1 LEEPLADREARPRA
15 SESDV
20 AETGARKWIITVTVV
35 LATLIELIDT
45 SIVNVALPQMMGN
58 LSATL
63 DEVAWVVTS
72 YVVANVIIVPM
83 TGFLSGIFGRR
94 NYFAGSIVLF
104 TIASFFCGH
113 ATNIWE
119 LVFFRFVQGVGGG
132 ALFSTSQS
140 ILIETFPPEE
150 LGLANGL
157 FGLGVVMGPT
167 IGPTL
172 GGWIVDNYSWPWIFY
187 VNIPIGIA
195 AALLTISFIRETPHR
210 RRVESVDWSGI
221 ALLVVGIGSLQVV
234 LERGERDDW
243 FSATYITVLSL
254 VALIGIAA
262 FVWRELTAE
271 HPVVDLHV
279 LKDRSLAVGTLFTFI
294 LGFGLYSSVFIFPV
308 FAQNLLGF
316 TAMQTGLIL
325 LPGGI
330 ATAFMMPIVGKL
342 LQRGVPAQLMNALGF
357 GSFFVFTRM
366 LSHSTLSSG
375 RVDFFW
381 PLIFRG
387 VGLGLLF
394 VPLTTLALSNLR
406 GKDVAQGTGL
416 TNMMRQLGGSFGIAL
431 IATYVEKRSW
441 VHRQTLLEHVSIY
454 DPALRE
460 RFNQIVAGLMSRGSN
475 LIEAQRQAYAA
486 IEGAVTRQTFLLT
499 YMDAF
504 RVVGIFFLFCIPLL
518 LLFRRRRRGE
528 APAAPALAH

>member
-1 LEEPLADREARPRA
+1 MTEI
-15 SESDV
+15 
-20 AETGARKWIITVTVV
+20 GARKWVITFTVI
-35 LATLIELIDT
+35 LASVIELIDT

-58 LSATL
+58 LGATL

-72 YVVANVIIVPM
+72 YVVANVIVVPM
-83 TGFLSGIFGRR
+83 TGFLSGLLGRR

-119 LVFFRFVQGVGGG
+119 LVTFRFVQGIGGG
-132 ALFSTSQS
+132 ALLSTSQA
-140 ILIETFPPEE
+140 ILVETFPPEE

-157 FGLGVVMGPT
+157 FGLGVVVGPT
-167 IGPTL
+167 LGPTL
-172 GGWIVDNYSWPWIFY
+172 GGWITDNYSWPWIFY
-187 VNIPIGIA
+187 VNLPIGILA
-195 AALLTISFIRETPHR
+195 AVLTLAFIREAADR
-210 RRVESVDWSGI
+210 RRVDSIDWAGI
-221 ALLVVGIGSLQVV
+221 ALLVVGIGSLQIV

-243 FSATYITVLSL
+243 FTATYIIVLTA
-254 VALIGIAA
+254 VAAIGIAG
-262 FVWRELTAE
+262 FIVRELTAKN
-271 HPVVDLHV
+271 PVVDLRV

-294 LGFGLYSSVFIFPV
+294 LGFGLYSSVFVFPV

-330 ATAFMMPIVGKL
+330 ATAIMMPIVGKL
-342 LQRGVPAQLMNALGF
+342 MQRRVPAQLMNALGF
-357 GSFFVFTRM
+357 VSFFFFTH
-366 LSHSTLSSG
+366 LLAQSTLESG
-375 RVDFFW
+375 RPDFFW

-406 GKDVAQGTGL
+406 GKDIAQGAGL
-416 TNMMRQLGGSFGIAL
+416 TNMMRQLGGSFGVAL
-431 IATYVEKRSW
+431 IATYVQKRSW
-441 VHRQTLLEHVSIY
+441 VHRQALLEHVSIY

-460 RFNQIVAGLMSRGSN
+460 RMNAIVQGLMAKGST
-475 LIEAQRQAYAA
+475 LVEAQKQAYGA
-486 IEGAVTRQTFLLT
+486 IEGLVARQTFLLT

-504 RVVGIFFLFCIPLL
+504 RIVGIFFLFCIPLL
-518 LLFRRRRRGE
+518 LLFKRRRKG
-528 APAAPALAH
+528 APPPEPAMAH

>member
-1 LEEPLADREARPRA
+1 M
-15 SESDV
+15 
-20 AETGARKWIITVTVV
+20 AEQGARKWIIVITAI
-35 LATLIELIDT
+35 LASLIELIDT

-72 YVVANVIIVPM
+72 YVVANVIVVPM
-83 TGFLSGIFGRR
+83 TGFLSRLFGRR

-104 TIASFFCGH
+104 TVASFFCGH

-119 LVFFRFVQGVGGG
+119 LVVFRFIQGIGGG

-140 ILIETFPPEE
+140 ILVETFPPEE

-172 GGWIVDNYSWPWIFY
+172 GGWITDNYSWPWIFY
-187 VNIPIGIA
+187 VNLPIGLVA
-195 AALLTISFIRETPHR
+195 TILSLSFIRGKKEDR
-210 RRVESVDWSGI
+210 REGQSIDWTGI
-221 ALLVVGIGSLQVV
+221 ALLVLGIGSLQIV

-243 FSATYITVLSL
+243 FAAVYIVVLTV
-254 VALIGIAA
+254 VAAAGIVG
-262 FVWRELTAE
+262 FIWRELSAA
-271 HPVVDLHV
+271 HPVVDLRV
-279 LKDRSLAVGTLFTFI
+279 FKDRSLAVGTLFTFI
-294 LGFGLYSSVFIFPV
+294 LGFGLYSSIFIFPV

-330 ATAFMMPIVGKL
+330 ATAIMMPVVGKL
-342 LQRGVPAQLMNALGF
+342 LQRRVPAQLMNALGF
-357 GSFFVFTRM
+357 ISFFVFTYL
-366 LSHSTLSSG
+366 LSRSTLASG
-375 RVDFFW
+375 RVNFFW

-406 GKDVAQGTGL
+406 GKDIAQGAGL
-416 TNMMRQLGGSFGIAL
+416 TNMMRQLGGSFGVAL
-431 IATYVEKRSW
+431 MATYVEKRSW
-441 VHRQTLLEHVSIY
+441 AHRQSLLAHVSIY
-454 DPALRE
+454 DPSVRE
-460 RFNQIVAGLMSRGSN
+460 RLNAIVRGLMAKGSN
-475 LIEAQRQAYAA
+475 LVEAQRQAYGAL
-486 IEGAVTRQTFLLT
+486 EGIVARQTFLLT

-504 RVVGIFFLFCIPLL
+504 RIVGIFFLCCIPLL
-518 LLFRRRRRGE
+518 LLFKRRRG
-528 APAAPALAH
+528 AAPVPAGMH

>member
-1 LEEPLADREARPRA
+1 M
-15 SESDV
+15 

-63 DEVAWVVTS
+63 DEVAWVVTA
-72 YVVANVIIVPM
+72 YVVANVLVVPM
-83 TGFLSGIFGRR
+83 SAFFSRVFGRR

-119 LVFFRFVQGVGGG
+119 LVFFRFVQGLGGG

-157 FGLGVVMGPT
+157 FGLGVVLGPT

-172 GGWIVDNYSWPWIFY
+172 GGYIVDNYSWPYIFY
-187 VNIPIGIA
+187 INIPIGIV
-195 AALLTISFIRETPHR
+195 AALLTVSYIRQGEHDAKAA
-210 RRVESVDWSGI
+210 SIDWAGI

-243 FSATYITVLSL
+243 FSASYIVMLTG
-254 VALIGIAA
+254 VAAIGIVG
-262 FVWRELTAE
+262 FIWRELTAE
-271 HPVVDLHV
+271 HPVVDLRV

-330 ATAFMMPIVGKL
+330 ATAIMMPIIGKA
-342 LQRGVPAQLMNALGF
+342 LQKGAPAQLLNAAGF
-357 GSFFVFTRM
+357 ISFFVFTRL
-366 LSHSTLSSG
+366 LSHATLESG
-375 RVDFFW
+375 RADFFW

-406 GKDVAQGTGL
+406 GKNVAQGTGL
-416 TNMMRQLGGSFGIAL
+416 TNMMRQLGGSFGVAL

-441 VHRQTLLEHVSIY
+441 WHRSRLLAHVSIY
-454 DPALRE
+454 DFAVQQRLQAMMRAL
-460 RFNQIVAGLMSRGSN
+460 QAKGSPP
-475 LIEAQRQAYAA
+475 LEAQRQAYAA
-486 IEGAVTRQTFLLT
+486 LEGTVAKQTFLLT

-504 RVVGIFFLFCIPLL
+504 RVVGIFFLLCIPLL
-518 LLFRRRRRGE
+518 LLFKRRKG
-528 APAAPALAH
+528 AAQVPVGVH

>member
-1 LEEPLADREARPRA
+1 M
-15 SESDV
+15 
-20 AETGARKWIITVTVV
+20 AETGARKWIITITVV

-63 DEVAWVVTS
+63 DEVAWVVTA
-72 YVVANVIIVPM
+72 YVVANVLVVPM
-83 TGFLSGIFGRR
+83 SAFFSRIFGRR

-104 TIASFFCGH
+104 TVASFFCGH

-119 LVFFRFVQGVGGG
+119 LVFFRFVQGLGGG

-172 GGWIVDNYSWPWIFY
+172 GGYIVDNYSWPYIFY
-187 VNIPIGIA
+187 INIPIGIV
-195 AALLTISFIRETPHR
+195 AALLTISYIRQGEHDTKG
-210 RRVESVDWSGI
+210 VSVDWAGI

-243 FSATYITVLSL
+243 FSASYIVLL
-254 VALIGIAA
+254 TGVAAIGIVG
-262 FVWRELTAE
+262 FIWRELAAE
-271 HPVVDLHV
+271 HPVVDLRV

-330 ATAFMMPIVGKL
+330 ATAIMMPIIGKA
-342 LQRGVPAQLMNALGF
+342 LQKGAPAQLLNAAGF
-357 GSFFVFTRM
+357 VSFFVFTRL
-366 LSHSTLSSG
+366 LSHSTLESG
-375 RVDFFW
+375 RADFFW

-387 VGLGLLF
+387 IGLGLLF

-416 TNMMRQLGGSFGIAL
+416 TNMMRQLGGSFGVAL
-431 IATYVEKRSW
+431 IATYVEKRAW
-441 VHRQTLLEHVSIY
+441 WHRSRLLAHLSIY
-454 DPALRE
+454 DFSVQQRLQAIMR
-460 RFNQIVAGLMSRGSN
+460 GLEAKGSPP
-475 LIEAQRQAYAA
+475 LEAQRQAYAA
-486 IEGAVTRQTFLLT
+486 LEGTVAKQTFLLT

-504 RVVGIFFLFCIPLL
+504 RVVGIFFLLCIPLL
-518 LLFRRRRRGE
+518 LLFKKRKG
-528 APAAPALAH
+528 ASAVPVGVH